1 MNTTIRFI
9 SQSILWFALWF
20 VLWSQQAWATNF
32 IEQNLFS
39 FLGQIVLIALL
50 IFYTAPKFLFPKKHL
65 QFVIISV
72 IALGIFIALMSV
84 LLPPERPLPLPRIP
98 QAAELPNINRENIP
112 RPPSRQFTQILLLF
126 IAYILATV
134 IEFIVYTKKKEE
146 EIIISKNENLETE
159 LKLLKSQIN
168 PHFLFNALNNIYAL
182 SAIDTAKTQESISY
196 LSTMLRYVLYE
207 CERPFVLLS
216 KEIEYIENYI
226 KLFTLKS
233 SKKYP
238 INTTFNVKDSSIQIA
253 PMLLIPFVEN
263 AIKHSN
269 IEQFNATF
277 ITIKLTADN
286 GNINFKVENSIATK
300 DILKDDVGGIGLD
313 NVKKRLE
320 ILYPNKHTLAISK
333 TDGIF
338 KVELNLLQNV

>member
-1 MNTTIRFI
+1 M
-9 SQSILWFALWF
+9 
-20 VLWSQQAWATNF
+20 
-32 IEQNLFS
+32 
-39 FLGQIVLIALL
+39 GQIVLIALL

-65 QFVIISV
+65 QFLIISA
-72 IALGIFIALMSV
+72 IALGVFIGLMSV
-84 LLPPERPLPLPRIP
+84 LLPERPIP
-98 QAAELPNINRENIP
+98 FFRVPQVPDLPNFNRENLP

-182 SAIDTAKTQESISY
+182 SAIDTAKTQESINY
-196 LSTMLRYVLYE
+196 LSIMLRYVLYE
-207 CERPFVLLS
+207 CERPFVLLT

-238 INTTFNVKDSSIQIA
+238 IETKFNITDSSLQIA

-263 AIKHSN
+263 AFKHSN
-269 IEQFNATF
+269 IDQFNGTF
-277 ITIKLTADN
+277 ITIKLTAN
-286 GNINFKVENSIATK
+286 KTNINFKVENSIATT
-300 DILKDDVGGIGLD
+300 DILKDDVGGIGLE
-313 NVKKRLE
+313 NVKRRLN
-320 ILYPNKHTLAISK
+320 ILYPNKHTLYVSK
-333 TDGIF
+333 SDGIF
-338 KVELNLLQNV
+338 KVELNLQQNV

>member
-1 MNTTIRFI
+1 MNATIRFI
-9 SQSILWFALWF
+9 FQSILWLVLWF
-20 VLWSQQAWATNF
+20 ILWSQQGYDTIFLERNS
-32 IEQNLFS
+32 FS
-39 FLGQIVLIALL
+39 AIGQIILIALL
-50 IFYTAPKFLFPKKHL
+50 IYYTAPKFLFTKKHFK
-65 QFVIISV
+65 FVCISI
-72 IALGIFIALMSV
+72 IALTIFIIIPST
-84 LLPPERPLPLPRIP
+84 LLPLDQAQHIPRMPQIRNVNRPLPM
-98 QAAELPNINRENIP
+98 
-112 RPPSRQFTQILLLF
+112 PPSRHLTQVLLLL

-134 IEFIVYTKKKEE
+134 VEFVVYTKKKEE

-182 SAIDTAKTQESISY
+182 SAIDTAKTQQSISY

-216 KEIEYIENYI
+216 KEVEYIENYI

-238 INTTFNVKDSSIQIA
+238 ITMTFNTLDNNIQIA

-269 IEQFNATF
+269 IEQRKDTF
-277 ITIKLTADN
+277 ITINLSADKE
-286 GNINFKVENSIATK
+286 NINFKVENSIADK
-300 DILKDDVGGIGLD
+300 DILKDEVGGIGLD

-320 ILYPNKHTLAISK
+320 ILYPNKHTLSISK
-333 TDGIF
+333 TSGIF
-338 KVELNLLQNV
+338 KVELNLQKNV

>member
-1 MNTTIRFI
+1 MNATFRFLF
-9 SQSILWFALWF
+9 QSALWLVLWL
-20 VLWSQQAWATNF
+20 VLWSQQVYDTMF
-32 IEQNLFS
+32 LEQNGIS
-39 FLGQIVLIALL
+39 FLGQIIVIALL
-50 IFYTAPKFLFPKKHL
+50 IYYTAPRFLFTKKHL
-65 QFVIISV
+65 QFVIISS
-72 IALGIFIALMSV
+72 IALGIFIVIPSI
-84 LLPPERPLPLPRIP
+84 LLPPNQELPMPRMPDMGNLNRPLPV
-98 QAAELPNINRENIP
+98 
-112 RPPSRQFTQILLLF
+112 PPSRQLTQILLLL

-134 IEFIVYTKKKEE
+134 VEFIVYTKKKEE

-182 SAIDTAKTQESISY
+182 SAIDTAKTQQSISY

-216 KEIEYIENYI
+216 KEVEYIENYI

-233 SKKYP
+233 SKKYS
-238 INTTFNVKDSSIQIA
+238 IKVTFDPVDNNIQIA

-269 IEQFNATF
+269 IEQPKDTF
-277 ITIKLTADN
+277 INIHLSAEEK
-286 GNINFKVENSIATK
+286 NINFKVENSIANK
-300 DILKDDVGGIGLD
+300 NILKDDVGGIGLD

-320 ILYPNKHTLAISK
+320 ILYPNKHTLSISK
-333 TDGIF
+333 TNGIF
-338 KVELNLLQNV
+338 KVELNLQKNV